1 MFSTVQIPSSINI
14 MGKLANFVKY
24 FGLYRDETRQFH
36 RKLSTIYVL
45 RSRFNYVCIWLH
57 LKLARALISWRI

>member
-1 MFSTVQIPSSINI
+1 

-24 FGLYRDETRQFH
+24 FGLYHDETRQFL

-45 RSRFNYVCIWLH
+45 RSRFNYVCMSVYG
-57 LKLARALISWRI
+57 AT

>member
-1 MFSTVQIPSSINI
+1 MFSTVQIPSSITI

-24 FGLYRDETRQFH
+24 FGLYRDVTRQFR

-45 RSRFNYVCIWLH
+45 RSTFNYVCIWLH
-57 LKLARALISWRI
+57 LKPARALIS